1 MTTCNKEG
9 WVPIETI
16 LTFKRMRE
24 FQPYGVQFVV
34 EALKKVVESE
44 GNDPLV
50 AVDAEAGNV
59 RRKRPLEAQTDAWS
73 RSVYVVRVSLTTV
86 CSCANLGRKVSV
98 PERRKRTARSS

>member
-1 MTTCNKEG
+1 
-9 WVPIETI
+9 
-16 LTFKRMRE
+16 MRE

-73 RSVYVVRVSLTTV
+73 RSVYVVRVPLESV
-86 CSCANLGRKVSV
+86 CCRADLVERVRYRRDGKEQPGAARVLV
-98 PERRKRTARSS
+98 PAVWIHQRCPKKA